1 MNELET
7 GYLKNIEGL
16 VEYSSVIRYD
26 PIKMW
31 TYMYSFKKQIL
42 VELHYRNVNIGIS
55 KESNYKV
62 NKHFNY
68 LFL

>member
-1 MNELET
+1 
-7 GYLKNIEGL
+7 
-16 VEYSSVIRYD
+16 
-26 PIKMW
+26 
-31 TYMYSFKKQIL
+31 MYSFKKQIL